1 MQRHFQFS
9 KLNSS
14 KKKIMF
20 KYILQ
25 NAGNINW
32 LAIFSL
38 VLFFAVFLFGTV
50 WIMSRKKDYV
60 DKVSRLPLDD

>member
-1 MQRHFQFS
+1 
-9 KLNSS
+9 
-14 KKKIMF
+14 MF